1 METESPSSRLCVN
14 GDTDE
19 SWTDAESLSSSMRAN
34 QQAANLRS
42 IVHEL
47 EVIKAN
53 VQIMLDKVLAALE
66 QRHV

>member
-1 METESPSSRLCVN
+1 METESPNARLCVN

-19 SWTDAESLSSSMRAN
+19 SWTDAESLSSSTRVN
-34 QQAANLRS
+34 QQTANLKS

-53 VQIMLDKVLAALE
+53 VQIMLDKVLSALE
-66 QRHV
+66 QKHL